1 MRCACLGKLDMD
13 ANAMLLES
21 IFLGLAPKGHVPC
34 AGGTYSVQLESLAV
48 VLLCGTVPIG
58 WGTSLQATLWRQA
71 WAHELALLLSR
82 CCCKSE
88 KVERFCAN
96 GGVRLHSSDQAHANT
111 LAAHL
116 QTKAIANNPHRHSFD
131 LQVARRL
138 LHSR

>member
-1 MRCACLGKLDMD
+1 
-13 ANAMLLES
+13 MLVER
-21 IFLGLAPKGHVPC
+21 IFLGLPPKGSEPRTSERC
-34 AGGTYSVQLESLAV
+34 TAQLESLAV

-58 WGTSLQATLWRQA
+58 WGTTLQATLWRQA
-71 WAHELALLLSR
+71 SAHELAPLLSR